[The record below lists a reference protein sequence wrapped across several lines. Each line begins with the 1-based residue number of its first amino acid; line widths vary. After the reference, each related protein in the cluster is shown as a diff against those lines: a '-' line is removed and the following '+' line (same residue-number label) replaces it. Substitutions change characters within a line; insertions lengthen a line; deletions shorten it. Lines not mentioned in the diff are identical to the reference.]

1 MGVSAQQIAERVIAL
16 AEPVAED
23 LGFDLVDAEYVTER
37 GKWILRIYIDKPG
50 GVNVEDCAMFS
61 NEIGDLLD
69 VKEVIS
75 GGYVLEVSSP
85 GLNRPL
91 RKEKDFIW
99 ATGKKIKARTKIP
112 MDGRRNFTG
121 LLQRY
126 SHGTIS
132 IRLDQGTVELALKDI
147 EKANVLYPFE

>member
-1 MGVSAQQIAERVIAL
+1 M
-16 AEPVAED
+16 
-23 LGFDLVDAEYVTER
+23 
-37 GKWILRIYIDKPG
+37 
-50 GVNVEDCAMFS
+50 
-61 NEIGDLLD
+61 
-69 VKEVIS
+69 
-75 GGYVLEVSSP
+75 
-85 GLNRPL
+85 
-91 RKEKDFIW
+91 W